1 MAIWSYVI
9 SLDIIYRLLV
19 CARSK
24 SVDICLVIN
33 FFLKEMFVTFVR
45 KLVWSGDSFCASFL
59 YIPKGSETMPT
70 HCYLDPSDINGDSQ
84 LEEQPKIKQ
93 LAHCYQASWET
104 VLIYQ
109 AWRAVKCFPSFNC
122 RCVRASGNCKPK
134 GTSVWVLVFLTEQN
148 KHLTGLWMRKVRAR
162 LTHEKLIYFPP
173 KKKVGEKKNA
183 FKQVSLPSG
192 IALASSFDLRMNQ
205 LLLLWR
211 P

>member
-1 MAIWSYVI
+1 MPEAKVQTFA
-9 SLDIIYRLLV
+9 LL
-19 CARSK
+19 
-24 SVDICLVIN
+24 LT

-45 KLVWSGDSFCASFL
+45 KLVWSGDSFCIPFL

-70 HCYLDPSDINGDSQ
+70 HCYLDPSDINGDLQ

-162 LTHEKLIYFPP
+162 LTHEKLIYFLP
-173 KKKVGEKKNA
+173 KNKVGGGNP
-183 FKQVSLPSG
+183 F
-192 IALASSFDLRMNQ
+192 
-205 LLLLWR
+205 
-211 P
+211 